1 MVDDIETKRSEYIM
15 PQITYKLLV
24 EYLNK
29 ELKIKQ
35 TEIANALNVDKSTIS
50 RLLNQDKELGTGIT
64 NDYFLDQLLRP
75 EIADEKDLMNLLK
88 YLKKQDTTNR
98 EIDDAFNKC
107 LTNIRSKSNLANDEI
122 RKALKIIVDQAER
135 SRNGKKTDDYE
146 EIVTFAP
153 CKYRLVEHFVG
164 REQLIQSIDDTL
176 YKYGLAIICGMGG
189 LGKSQSALYY
199 AEKSK
204 ENGSCKDFQMV
215 FFNKDL
221 STTLLDITFIGLKI
235 YQERKQDSEEERVR
249 TRLEILEKFKKD
261 TLLIIDN
268 MDVELTS
275 KDKEILKL
283 LSNMEV
289 KILIT
294 TRNTRLYA
302 SQCLIKIE
310 PLPVEDQIKVFL
322 LNYSPEK
329 IDIKFHN
336 DRLEEYKKIFQMVSG
351 HTMLIELIAK
361 IMREY
366 SMTTKKII
374 KVLSEGRGAE
384 DLKVDIEKDNNYEQE
399 DIYHSVSALFNISN
413 MEPMARQILINLSLS
428 SISGIKMSFFDD
440 YLLDGMNIGRITAL
454 IHQSWIIRDAA
465 TLPDEDRIH
474 LHPLIKTAVI
484 RNLKPSLQ
492 ECKLYIESAIKAYSI
507 DDGDVDVLDRS
518 DICSIII
525 NAGEMFSEQYDA
537 DSVELLIRQAEL
549 VHKSSHYSEAYRQ
562 CELALQICQKDIDSC
577 KKYLPRAFRLQA
589 DIAVNLARYQEAIEN
604 YIKAIE
610 IWDKDVKPPYEYI
623 AMAYNKLANVY
634 RKNSEYTQALDNFR
648 LAEHRLDVNGVDN
661 PALRADIFNN
671 IGIVY
676 INLDNLEK
684 ALENYIKAKNIR
696 EKQEPINKK
705 QLAYSYHNIGTVYQR
720 QGKVNDALEWHQK
733 ALDLRM
739 EVYMPNDPV
748 IADSLTMIGN
758 DYVELVRNG
767 ENDKYEIAFE
777 KIIAGKKI
785 RENALGPDH
794 PATAWSYESM
804 GKNYFYQGMYK
815 EAEECFHK
823 CLDIRRKRLEPN
835 HAYTAEAL
843 EWIGK
848 TYKES
853 NDLCNAIRYLKMA
866 CDIQGVSKPSAQKKT
881 AELIDELEIEL
892 KTI

>member
-1 MVDDIETKRSEYIM
+1 M
-15 PQITYKLLV
+15 PQLTYKMLV
-24 EYLNK
+24 EYLYK
-29 ELKIKQ
+29 EMKISQ
-35 TEIANALNVDKSTIS
+35 TEIARALSVHKSIIS
-50 RLLNQDKELGTGIT
+50 RMLNHDRELKSDNTDEHFLENLLKPQIASSRD
-64 NDYFLDQLLRP
+64 LL
-75 EIADEKDLMNLLK
+75 NLLK
-88 YLKKQDTTNR
+88 YLDKKNATNK
-98 EIDDAFNKC
+98 ELCDAFNKC
-107 LTNIRSKSNLANDEI
+107 LTNISGKQGTAKEEI
-122 RKALKIIVDQAER
+122 GKVLKIVVDQAEK
-135 SRNGKKTDDYE
+135 SRKGITAEEDE
-146 EIVTFAP
+146 EIITFAP
-153 CKYRLVEHFVG
+153 CKYRLVENFVG
-164 REQLIQSIDDTL
+164 REELIKNIDDTL
-176 YKYGLAIICGMGG
+176 CKYGVAIICGMGG

-199 AEKSK
+199 AEKCK
-204 ENGSCKDFQMV
+204 ESGKCKEFQMV

-221 STTLLDITFIGLKI
+221 PTTLLDVMFIGLKN
-235 YQERKQDSEEERVR
+235 YQEKEESVQK
-249 TRLEILEKFKKD
+249 RLEILRKFKKD
-261 TLLIIDN
+261 KLLIIDN
-268 MDVELTS
+268 MDVELTPD
-275 KDKEILKL
+275 DKRMMKTLSEMEI
-283 LSNMEV
+283 

-294 TRNTRLYA
+294 TRNTRLYS
-302 SQCLIKIE
+302 SQCLIEIE

-329 IDIKFHN
+329 TDIKFHN
-336 DRLEEYKKIFQMVSG
+336 DRLEEYKRIFQLVSG

-374 KVLSEGRGAE
+374 KVLSEGCGAE
-384 DLKVDIEKDNNYEQE
+384 NLKVDIEKDDNFEQE

-413 MEPMARQILINLSLS
+413 MEPMARQILINLSLT
-428 SISGIKMSFFDD
+428 SISGVKMSFFDD
-440 YLLDGMNIGRITAL
+440 YLLDGLSIGRITAL

-465 TLPDEDRIH
+465 SLPDEDRIH

-484 RNLKPSLQ
+484 RNLRPSLK
-492 ECKLYIESAIKAYSI
+492 ECKSYIESAIKAYYI
-507 DDGDVDVLDRS
+507 NDEDVDVLDRS

-549 VHKSSHYSEAYRQ
+549 VHKSSHYAEAYDQ
-562 CELALQICQKDIDSC
+562 CKLVLQICQKDTDNC
-577 KKYLPRAFRLQA
+577 KQYLPRAFRLQA
-589 DIAVNLARYQEAIEN
+589 DIAVNLARYHEAIEN

-610 IWDKDVKPPYEYI
+610 IWDKEATPPYESI

-661 PALRADIFNN
+661 PTLRADIFNN

-720 QGKVNDALEWHQK
+720 QGRVKDALEWHQK
-733 ALDLRM
+733 ALDLRL
-739 EVYMPNDPV
+739 EVYMPEDPV

-767 ENDKYEIAFE
+767 EHDKYEMALD

-815 EAEECFHK
+815 EAEKCFHK
-823 CLDIRRKRLEPN
+823 CLDIRKKRLEPN

-848 TYKES
+848 TYMES
-853 NDLCNAIRYLKMA
+853 KDLCNAVKYLRMA

-881 AELIDELEIEL
+881 AELIGEL
-892 KTI
+892 KKKLGAMAV